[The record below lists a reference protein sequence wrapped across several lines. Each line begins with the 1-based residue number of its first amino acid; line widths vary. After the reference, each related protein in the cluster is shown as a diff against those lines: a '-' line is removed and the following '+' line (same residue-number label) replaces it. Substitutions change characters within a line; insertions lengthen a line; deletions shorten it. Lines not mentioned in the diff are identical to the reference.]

1 MVLYFIAKAQRPE
14 IYQWG
19 YKMKRHSLNGIG
31 LNRVAWWNLSKTTG
45 PTDKLTLKS
54 EGFEPSSDHEMSK
67 HGRILVAMSGGI
79 DSSLAAVMLHDE
91 GYEVIGMT
99 MKTWDYA
106 SSGGTKKETG
116 CCSLDSI
123 NDARNISVSLGFPH
137 YILDIRA
144 EFGDAVIDHFTGEY
158 LEGRTPNPC
167 VMCNTHIKWDAL
179 LRRADRL
186 DCELIATGHYANI
199 RLVTTTPVV
208 RQSEQDHQDT
218 GEPLHG
224 GDSAGRYVISKG
236 VDTLK
241 DQSYVLWG
249 VSQESLRR
257 TKLPL
262 GHLRKTEI
270 REMATERGFIELVNK
285 SESYE
290 ICFVP
295 DNDYRGFLKRRVP
308 GLEAEVAGG
317 NFVMEGTGKIMGKHE
332 GYPFYTIGQRKGLG
346 MAFGQPMFVTEI
358 RKETNEVV
366 LGVDTDLFRDGM
378 MVGKLN
384 LQKYDRIVGS
394 LDTVTKVRYKD
405 AGTRAMI
412 SQTRDPRTGNDQMEV
427 LFEQGV
433 SAIAP
438 GQAAVFYEGDDV
450 VGGGWITK
458 SFRQDGV

>member
-1 MVLYFIAKAQRPE
+1 
-14 IYQWG
+14 
-19 YKMKRHSLNGIG
+19 
-31 LNRVAWWNLSKTTG
+31 
-45 PTDKLTLKS
+45 
-54 EGFEPSSDHEMSK
+54 MSK

-79 DSSLAAVMLHDE
+79 DSSLASVLLHEE

-123 NDARNISVSLGFPH
+123 NDARNIAVSLGFPH
-137 YILDIRA
+137 YILDIRD
-144 EFGDAVIDHFTGEY
+144 EFGDYVIDHFTGEY

-167 VMCNTHIKWDAL
+167 VLCNTHIKWDAL

-186 DCELIATGHYANI
+186 DCEFIATGHYANI
-199 RLVTTTPVV
+199 RY
-208 RQSEQDHQDT
+208 EN
-218 GEPLHG
+218 E
-224 GDSAGRYVISKG
+224 RYVISKG

-249 VSQESLRR
+249 VSQESLSR

-262 GHLRKTEI
+262 GHLRKSEI
-270 REMATERGFIELVNK
+270 REMAKERGFIELVTK

-295 DNDYRGFLKRRVP
+295 DNDYRGFLKRRMP

-317 NFVMEGTGKIMGKHE
+317 NFVMEGTGKVLGKHQ

-358 RKETNEVV
+358 RKDTNEVV
-366 LGVDTDLFRDGM
+366 LGVDKDLLRDGM
-378 MVGKLN
+378 SVSKLN
-384 LQKYDRIVGS
+384 LQKYDHIAGP
-394 LDTVTKVRYKD
+394 LETVTKVRYKD
-405 AGTRAMI
+405 PGTPATI
-412 SQTRDPRTGNDQMEV
+412 SQSGDKIEV
-427 LFEQGV
+427 LFHEGV

-450 VGGGWITK
+450 VGGGWIMK
-458 SFRQDGV
+458 SFRQSDAL